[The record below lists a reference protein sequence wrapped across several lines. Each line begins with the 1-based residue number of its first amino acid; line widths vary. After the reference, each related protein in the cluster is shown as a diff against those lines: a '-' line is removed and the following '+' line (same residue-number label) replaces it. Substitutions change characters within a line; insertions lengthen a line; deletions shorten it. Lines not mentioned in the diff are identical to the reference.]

1 MRSSWTAL
9 AVALA
14 LGLGAEHAGAFQAGA
29 VRAWTWGPRAG
40 AGRTEARCPAAL
52 RLRAADAALGSS
64 LGGAFA
70 AATDG
75 CWAGWQASFDADTGR
90 PRPLPQKY
98 LTDAMIEW
106 GQVPAGLELLSSE
119 EAGARRFV
127 LLYPEDGCANENL
140 FGELTASAL
149 DLTKVGGDAAR
160 GVFTSDD
167 APGDGGPLWYLRTTF
182 LTGGDRRTRVSLRYD
197 ANAGRIGAGTV
208 IRVALE
214 RRWDV
219 RPSALEIPQT
229 LRASGG
235 RSGLDAR
242 FVAQAIDSKCFAEL
256 PVPEP
261 APGTATLALPG
272 DVTIRAEGSGKLAV
286 GVGGVWV
293 TRSFSGHTVHVAV
306 E

>member
-1 MRSSWTAL
+1 MGSMLAPAL

-14 LGLGAEHAGAFQAGA
+14 LGLGAGHAGAFQVGT
-29 VRAWTWGPRAG
+29 VRARTWGPHAG
-40 AGRTEARCPAAL
+40 AGRAEARCPAAL
-52 RLRAADAALGSS
+52 RLRAADAAHGSS
-64 LGGAFA
+64 LGAAFA

-75 CWAGWQASFDADTGR
+75 CWAGWQASFDGDTGR
-90 PRPLPQKY
+90 PRPLPRKY
-98 LTDAMIEW
+98 LSDAMIEW

-140 FGELTASAL
+140 FGELTASTL

-167 APGDGGPLWYLRTTF
+167 APGDGGPLWYLRTF
-182 LTGGDRRTRVSLRYD
+182 ITGGDRRTRVSLRYD
-197 ANAGRIGAGTV
+197 ADVGRVGAGTV
-208 IRVALE
+208 IRIALE
-214 RRWDV
+214 RRWDA

-229 LRASGG
+229 LKASGG

-256 PVPEP
+256 PVPES
-261 APGTATLALPG
+261 TLGAAALVLPG

-293 TRSFSGHTVHVAV
+293 TRSFSGQSVHVAV